1 MPHYK
6 LAYVRVFVTDFE
18 RAVRF
23 YTETLGMTAGFLS
36 DEMRWCQF
44 ETGEASLAIEAVEPE
59 DDDLEDGANPED
71 EAGPRF
77 LAVSLQVAD
86 IETVY
91 RDLVAKGVEFLG
103 TPQRMP
109 WGGTLAHFKDPDG
122 NVLTLLG

>member
-1 MPHYK
+1 MTDYK

-23 YTETLGMTAGFLS
+23 YTETLGMKPGFRS

-44 ETGEASLAIEAVEPE
+44 ETGEASLAIECLDADADDPE
-59 DDDLEDGANPED
+59 DVR
-71 EAGPRF
+71 PRF
-77 LAVSLQVAD
+77 VAVSLQVQD
-86 IETVY
+86 IHAVY
-91 RDLVAKGVEFLG
+91 QDLVSKGVEFIG
-103 TPQRMP
+103 PPETMA